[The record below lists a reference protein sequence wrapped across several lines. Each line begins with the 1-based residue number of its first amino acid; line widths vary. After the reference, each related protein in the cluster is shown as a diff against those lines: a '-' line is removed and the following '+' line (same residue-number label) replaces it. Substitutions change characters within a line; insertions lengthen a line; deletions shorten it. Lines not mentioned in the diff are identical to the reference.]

1 MDEKIKIMKKSKKKL
16 KKNNYLPTQYSTD
29 SKLRI
34 NHNYLK
40 EQFADYPKI
49 LKNMTKVFKNC
60 QFTLGNY
67 VDECEKIF
75 AKRVGAK
82 FAIGVGSGTDA
93 IFLSLK
99 ALGIKSGDE
108 VITTP
113 FTYIATIG
121 AIVATGA
128 KPVFVDIKDDCNIDE
143 NQIQKKI
150 NKRTK
155 AIVPVHWTG
164 RICEMK
170 KIQNISKKYKIKIVQ
185 DACHAIDASYFDKT
199 PVKFGDFACYSM
211 HPLKNLN
218 VWGDAGFVT
227 TQNSQLA
234 KKIFLIRNHG
244 LVNRDFCKV
253 FGYNS
258 RLDSIQAI
266 VATFLMK
273 KKLSNITKKRIS
285 NAHKYDTLL
294 KNNPNIILN
303 KRNKQMKEVF
313 HLYQIKAKRRNELK
327 KFLIKNSVDA
337 KVHYPIPIHL
347 QKSSKYLGYKKG
359 DFPVAEDISKKILS
373 LPVHEFIND
382 KEIKYVTDLINKFY
396 NKK

>member
-1 MDEKIKIMKKSKKKL
+1 M
-16 KKNNYLPTQYSTD
+16 KKNNYLPKQYSND
-29 SKLRI
+29 SKLKI

-40 EQFADYPKI
+40 EQFSDYPKI
-49 LKNMTKVFKNC
+49 LNEMTKIFKDC

-99 ALGIKSGDE
+99 ALGIKNGDE
-108 VITTP
+108 IITTP

-150 NKRTK
+150 NKKTK

-170 KIQNISKKYKIKIVQ
+170 KIKNIAKKYKIKIVQ
-185 DACHAIDASYFDKT
+185 DACHAIDANYSNKT

-227 TQNSQLA
+227 TQNRQLA
-234 KKIFLIRNHG
+234 KKIFLMRNHG
-244 LVNRDFCKV
+244 LVNRDFCEV

-258 RLDSIQAI
+258 RLDSIQAL
-266 VATFLMK
+266 VATYLMR
-273 KKLSNITKKRIS
+273 KKLSNITNRRIS
-285 NAHKYDTLL
+285 NAKMYDSLL

-303 KRNKQMKEVF
+303 KRDKKIKEVF
-313 HLYQIKAKRRNELK
+313 HLYQIKVKKRNELK
-327 KFLIKNSVDA
+327 RFLIKNNIDA

-359 DFPVAEDISKKILS
+359 DFPISDIHTKKIITFPCDQHMKKNELDYIVTTVRNFYS
-373 LPVHEFIND
+373 LEN
-382 KEIKYVTDLINKFY
+382 E
-396 NKK
+396 

>member
-1 MDEKIKIMKKSKKKL
+1 MDEKIKTMRKS
-16 KKNNYLPTQYSTD
+16 KKNNYLPGQYSTD
-29 SKLRI
+29 NKLKI

-40 EQFADYPKI
+40 KQFADYPKI
-49 LKNMTKVFKNC
+49 LKKMSKIFKDC
-60 QFTLGNY
+60 QFTLGSY

-99 ALGIKSGDE
+99 ALGVKSGDE

-143 NQIQKKI
+143 NLIQKKI
-150 NKRTK
+150 NKKTK

-164 RICEMK
+164 RICEMEKIRNIAK
-170 KIQNISKKYKIKIVQ
+170 KNKIKIVQ
-185 DACHAIDASYFDKT
+185 DACHAIDANYFNKT
-199 PVKFGDFACYSM
+199 PAKFGDFACYSM

-227 TQNSQLA
+227 TQNHQLA
-234 KKIFLIRNHG
+234 KKIFLMRNHG
-244 LVNRDFCKV
+244 LVNRDFCKF

-266 VATFLMK
+266 VATYLIK
-273 KKLSNITKKRIS
+273 QKLTNITKKRIL
-285 NAHKYDTLL
+285 NAKKYDFLL
-294 KNNPNIILN
+294 KNNSNVILN
-303 KRNKQMKEVF
+303 KRNKEMREVF
-313 HLYQIKAKRRNELK
+313 HLYQIRVKKRDALK
-327 KFLIKNSVDA
+327 KFLIKNNVDA

-347 QKSSKYLGYKKG
+347 QKSSKYLGYKRG
-359 DFPVAEDISKKILS
+359 DFPMAENISKKILS
-373 LPVHEFIND
+373 LPVHEFVTT
-382 KEIKYVTDLINKFY
+382 KQVKYVTDLINKFY
-396 NKK
+396 K

>member
-1 MDEKIKIMKKSKKKL
+1 MDEKTKIEKM
-16 KKNNYLPTQYSTD
+16 KKNNYLPKQYSND
-29 SKLRI
+29 SKLKI

-40 EQFADYPKI
+40 EQFSDYPKI
-49 LKNMTKVFKNC
+49 LNEMTKIFKDC

-99 ALGIKSGDE
+99 ALGIKNGDE
-108 VITTP
+108 IITTP

-150 NKRTK
+150 NKKTK

-170 KIQNISKKYKIKIVQ
+170 KIQNIAKKYKIKIVQ
-185 DACHAIDASYFDKT
+185 DACHAIDANYSNKT

-227 TQNSQLA
+227 TQNRQLA
-234 KKIFLIRNHG
+234 KKIFLMRNHG
-244 LVNRDFCKV
+244 LVNRDFCEV

-258 RLDSIQAI
+258 RLDSIQAL
-266 VATFLMK
+266 VATYLMR
-273 KKLSNITKKRIS
+273 KKLSNITNRRIS
-285 NAHKYDTLL
+285 NAKMYDSLL

-303 KRNKQMKEVF
+303 KRDKKIKEVF
-313 HLYQIKAKRRNELK
+313 HLYQIKVKKRNELK
-327 KFLIKNSVDA
+327 RFLIKNNIDA

-359 DFPVAEDISKKILS
+359 DFPMAEKISKNILS
-373 LPVHEFIND
+373 LPVHEFVTN
-382 KEIKYVTDLINKFY
+382 KQIKYVTDLINKFY
-396 NKK
+396 N

>member
-1 MDEKIKIMKKSKKKL
+1 MDEKIKTMRKS
-16 KKNNYLPTQYSTD
+16 KKNNYLPGQYSTD
-29 SKLRI
+29 NKLKI

-40 EQFADYPKI
+40 KQFADYPKI
-49 LKNMTKVFKNC
+49 LKKMSKIFKDC
-60 QFTLGNY
+60 QFTLGSY

-99 ALGIKSGDE
+99 ALGVKSGDE

-143 NQIQKKI
+143 NLIQKKI
-150 NKRTK
+150 NKKTK

-164 RICEMK
+164 RICEMEKIRNIAK
-170 KIQNISKKYKIKIVQ
+170 KNKIKIVQ
-185 DACHAIDASYFDKT
+185 DACHAIDANYFNKT

-227 TQNSQLA
+227 TQNHQLA
-234 KKIFLIRNHG
+234 KKIFLMRNHG
-244 LVNRDFCKV
+244 LVNRDFCKF

-266 VATFLMK
+266 VATYLIK
-273 KKLSNITKKRIS
+273 QKLTNITKKRIL
-285 NAHKYDTLL
+285 NAKKYDFLL
-294 KNNPNIILN
+294 KNNSNVILN
-303 KRNKQMKEVF
+303 KRNKEMREVF
-313 HLYQIKAKRRNELK
+313 HLYQIRVKKRDALK
-327 KFLIKNSVDA
+327 KFLIKNNVDA

-347 QKSSKYLGYKKG
+347 QKSSKYLGYKRG
-359 DFPVAEDISKKILS
+359 DFPMAENISKKILS
-373 LPVHEFIND
+373 LPVHEFVTT
-382 KEIKYVTDLINKFY
+382 KQVKYVTDLINKFY
-396 NKK
+396 K

>member
-1 MDEKIKIMKKSKKKL
+1 MDEKTEIVKKMKKI
-16 KKNNYLPTQYSTD
+16 NYLPKQYSND
-29 SKLRI
+29 NKLKI

-40 EQFADYPKI
+40 EQFSDYPKI
-49 LKNMTKVFKNC
+49 LNEMTKIFKDC

-99 ALGIKSGDE
+99 ALGIKNGDE

-113 FTYIATIG
+113 FTYIATVG

-143 NQIQKKI
+143 NKIQKKI
-150 NKRTK
+150 NKKTK

-164 RICEMK
+164 KICEMK
-170 KIQNISKKYKIKIVQ
+170 KIQNIAKKNKIKIVQ
-185 DACHAIDASYFDKT
+185 DACHAIDANYSNKT

-227 TQNSQLA
+227 TQNRQLA

-258 RLDSIQAI
+258 RLDSIQAL
-266 VATFLMK
+266 VATYLMK
-273 KKLSNITKKRIS
+273 KKLSNITKRRIS
-285 NAHKYDTLL
+285 NAKMYDNLL

-303 KRNKQMKEVF
+303 KRDKKIKEVF
-313 HLYQIKAKRRNELK
+313 HLYQIKVKNRNELK
-327 KFLIKNSVDA
+327 NFLIKNNVDA

-359 DFPVAEDISKKILS
+359 DFPMAEDISRNILS
-373 LPVHEFIND
+373 LPVHEFIT
-382 KEIKYVTDLINKFY
+382 KKQIKYVTNLINKFY
-396 NKK
+396 N

>member
-1 MDEKIKIMKKSKKKL
+1 MDEKTKIEKM
-16 KKNNYLPTQYSTD
+16 KKNNYLPKQYSND
-29 SKLRI
+29 SKLKI

-40 EQFADYPKI
+40 EQFSDYQKI
-49 LKNMTKVFKNC
+49 LNEMTKIFKDC

-99 ALGIKSGDE
+99 ALGIKNGDE

-143 NQIQKKI
+143 NLIQKKI
-150 NKRTK
+150 NKKTK

-170 KIQNISKKYKIKIVQ
+170 KIQNIARKYKIKIVQ
-185 DACHAIDASYFDKT
+185 DACHAIDANYSNKT

-227 TQNSQLA
+227 TQNSKLA

-244 LVNRDFCKV
+244 LVNRDFCKI

-258 RLDSIQAI
+258 RLDSIQAL
-266 VATFLMK
+266 VAKYLMR
-273 KKLSNITKKRIS
+273 KKLSNITKKRIY
-285 NAHKYDTLL
+285 NAKMYDSLL

-303 KRNKQMKEVF
+303 KRNKKIKEVF
-313 HLYQIKAKRRNELK
+313 HLYQIKVKKRNELK
-327 KFLIKNSVDA
+327 NFLIKNNVDA

-359 DFPVAEDISKKILS
+359 DFPMAEKISKNILS
-373 LPVHEFIND
+373 LPVHEFVTN
-382 KEIKYVTDLINKFY
+382 KQIKYVTDLINKFY
-396 NKK
+396 N

>member
-1 MDEKIKIMKKSKKKL
+1 MDEKTKIEKM
-16 KKNNYLPTQYSTD
+16 KKNNYLPKQYSND
-29 SKLRI
+29 SKLKI

-40 EQFADYPKI
+40 EQFSDYQKI
-49 LKNMTKVFKNC
+49 LNEMTKIFKDC

-99 ALGIKSGDE
+99 ALGIKNGDE

-143 NQIQKKI
+143 NLIQKKI
-150 NKRTK
+150 NKKTK

-170 KIQNISKKYKIKIVQ
+170 KIQNIARKYKLKIVQ
-185 DACHAIDASYFDKT
+185 DACHAIDANYSNKT

-227 TQNSQLA
+227 TQNSKLA

-244 LVNRDFCKV
+244 LVNRDFCKI

-258 RLDSIQAI
+258 RLDSIQAL
-266 VATFLMK
+266 VAKYLMR
-273 KKLSNITKKRIS
+273 KKLSNITKKRIY
-285 NAHKYDTLL
+285 NAKMYDSLL

-303 KRNKQMKEVF
+303 KRNKKIKEVF
-313 HLYQIKAKRRNELK
+313 HLYQIKVKKRNELK
-327 KFLIKNSVDA
+327 NFLIKNNVDA

-359 DFPVAEDISKKILS
+359 DFPMAEDISKKILS
-373 LPVHEFIND
+373 LPVHEFITD
-382 KEIKYVTDLINKFY
+382 KQIKYVTNLINKFY
-396 NKK
+396 K